1 MDEIT
6 RAALPCSNGSHTPP
20 CLVLCPLSCIIP
32 FIQHPS
38 EHPFLIHR
46 SHPSPSLAIHHTNPI
61 MPVKREHLD
70 GSSTVDSRYSPTSL
84 ISHEASDDK
93 YHSLSESSDQASS
106 DNYQPTSR
114 STTPSSSC
122 PSSPRPSPAKRAK
135 LASATPSK
143 GARAAAT
150 AKASSSSASASPRKQ
165 TAKSWSHEEG
175 ESRTSSSFFSPVPQ
189 LTMDGFAHFLLFS
202 PPVETIL
209 LYLASRSITPL
220 SPADMTK
227 LLELLPGR
235 TERGIKDQVNLKLR
249 PRMKQLQGK

>member
-1 MDEIT
+1 
-6 RAALPCSNGSHTPP
+6 
-20 CLVLCPLSCIIP
+20 
-32 FIQHPS
+32 
-38 EHPFLIHR
+38 
-46 SHPSPSLAIHHTNPI
+46 

-70 GSSTVDSRYSPTSL
+70 DSSTVDSRYSPSSL

-93 YHSLSESSDQASS
+93 YRSLSESSDQVSS

-143 GARAAAT
+143 GARAAAQ
-150 AKASSSSASASPRKQ
+150 ARASASSASASPRKQ
-165 TAKSWSHEEG
+165 TAKGWTHEE
-175 ESRTSSSFFSPVPQ
+175 
-189 LTMDGFAHFLLFS
+189 
-202 PPVETIL
+202 VEMIL
-209 LYLASRSITPL
+209 LYLASRNIAPL
-220 SPADMTK
+220 SPADMAK